1 MARTSKRLL
10 ETFETPVYFVQYKKT
25 NKMGILPIQFMERR
39 ATYPSPQLDPT
50 NHDYAQNED
59 GFLYPFLAIEQP
71 IPSDFPHPCTCLK
84 CARETVCV
92 EFKNL
97 NAVDSVNV
105 ATSAVIHICD

>member
-1 MARTSKRLL
+1 MARTSKRLF

-59 GFLYPFLAIEQP
+59 GFLYTFLAIEQP

-84 CARETVCV
+84 CARETVCSCRV
-92 EFKNL
+92 QKLKCCGFCKCGNECRNPYM
-97 NAVDSVNV
+97 
-105 ATSAVIHICD
+105 